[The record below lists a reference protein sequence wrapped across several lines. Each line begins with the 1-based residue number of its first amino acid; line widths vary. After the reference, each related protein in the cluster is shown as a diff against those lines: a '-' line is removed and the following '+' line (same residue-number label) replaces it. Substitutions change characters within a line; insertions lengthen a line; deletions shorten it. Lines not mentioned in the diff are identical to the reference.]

1 MSGVMKMNLDDVIF
15 TNDESHGRFE
25 AKVNG
30 LTAFI
35 KYRRSGETITYIHT
49 EVPAELEGQG
59 LAAKMTRAVLDDAR
73 TKQLKVVALCPYVA
87 GYIRKHAEYQDLLE
101 TRFGSEK
108 GKM

>member
-1 MSGVMKMNLDDVIF
+1 MEINLDDVIF
-15 TNDESHGRFE
+15 HNDESHGRFE
-25 AKVNG
+25 AKVYG

-35 KYRRSGETITYIHT
+35 KYRRSDETVTYVHT

-59 LAAKMTRAVLDDAR
+59 LAAKMTRAALDDAR
-73 TKQLKVVALCPYVA
+73 AKGLKVVALCPYVA

-101 TRFGSEK
+101 TRTGSEK